1 MAAIVNIHF
10 TLFHLWND
18 CRIDVGKTLIAT
30 SRPSLVSV
38 ARYTSPMPPSPSFPV
53 MRCAIVCPNMI
64 CGSSSVPRFGC
75 GMVSPPAKQGN
86 ARERL
91 RKALNALL
99 LSAEA
104 FPLKLAHKE
113 SPLVSFVL
121 PA

>member
-1 MAAIVNIHF
+1 
-10 TLFHLWND
+10 
-18 CRIDVGKTLIAT
+18 
-30 SRPSLVSV
+30 
-38 ARYTSPMPPSPSFPV
+38 
-53 MRCAIVCPNMI
+53 
-64 CGSSSVPRFGC
+64 
-75 GMVSPPAKQGN
+75 MVSPPAKQGN